1 MEKELLLLSVG
12 VAVCLDELL
21 QMDHLSDSLCTLQR
35 NFKLQL
41 QGFYFDVG
49 NETRR
54 GLDMG
59 NFTNANIVCCV
70 FQFDTWKMSIYCLKF
85 RMKKLLFIW
94 IQQQLLSNHQKSSST
109 PWNARKF
116 HELRSKNEIGYWIL
130 DWSKVYNIIFDSTWP
145 LTGHPTKTQEKSR
158 NPLLFKESN
167 IIYIS
172 LNILLYVL

>member
-54 GLDMG
+54 GIDMG

-70 FQFDTWKMSIYCLKF
+70 FQFDTWKMSIHCQKSQ
-85 RMKKLLFIW
+85 MKKLLFIW
-94 IQQQLLSNHQKSSST
+94 IQQQLLSN

-158 NPLLFKESN
+158 NPLLFKENN
-167 IIYIS
+167 IIYVS